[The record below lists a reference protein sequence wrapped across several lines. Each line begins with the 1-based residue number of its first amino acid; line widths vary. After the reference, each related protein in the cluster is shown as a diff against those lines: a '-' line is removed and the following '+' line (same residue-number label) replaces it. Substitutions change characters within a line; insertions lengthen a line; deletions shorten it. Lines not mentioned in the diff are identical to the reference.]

1 MIARTELADA
11 LAADRPV
18 AEAPVDDDPPKVTA
32 KVPVAGSI
40 VARWQEGATAQG
52 LAPDYRR
59 IVELLEGE
67 LPMAE
72 RG

>member
-1 MIARTELADA
+1 MIARAELADA

-40 VARWQEGATAQG
+40 VARWQEEATAQG
-52 LAPDYRR
+52 TRA
-59 IVELLEGE
+59 G
-67 LPMAE
+67 LPAD
-72 RG
+72 RGTVGG